1 MKDPEAVERRLQS
14 VLGSMKIEGIEVS
27 DEIVAKMRGI
37 MRGELDVDKE
47 VALLVKK
54 HSKLGPDTEES
65 GST

>member
-27 DEIVAKMRGI
+27 DEIVEKMRGI
-37 MRGELDVDKE
+37 MLGDLDVEKE

-54 HSKLGPDTEES
+54 HSQNPPDPKD
-65 GST
+65 GSE